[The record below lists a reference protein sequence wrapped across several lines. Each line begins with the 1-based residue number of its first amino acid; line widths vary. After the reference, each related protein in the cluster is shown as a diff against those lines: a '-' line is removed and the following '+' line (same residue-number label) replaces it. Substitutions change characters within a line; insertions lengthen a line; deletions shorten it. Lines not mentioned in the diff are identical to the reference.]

1 MFNLLLTSL
10 LSVFL
15 HFASGTLV
23 LKFLNISLKKTFY
36 FYSLTSLLGIIF
48 LSFIAL
54 LANFF
59 FKLDIL
65 FNTLIFLII
74 IIIFFIFQRNFIKN
88 INKNLDFLYFLIIC
102 SFGVSL
108 FLVFSNSY
116 RPDAGLYHLPYINI
130 LNENKIIIGA
140 SNLHQRFG
148 HISILQYLSGIHF
161 NYFFKINGIVL
172 PAACIA
178 TYTIFNLISNMQNI
192 KIISVSKFFSI
203 LILIYV
209 CFKMNRYSEYGN
221 DAVGHFIFFV
231 VLSLY
236 LNFKENIN
244 NLKKV
249 EVFYLIYIF
258 SIFVFLNKTF
268 LIASLLIPLLLI
280 KDSFFKFLNMKTLII
295 SIFIIMWF
303 SKNILSSGCL
313 IYPMPITCFNFEWT
327 NFIYES
333 NILDV
338 SVGSEAWAKDWSNQN
353 DKILG
358 YKDYLKNFYW
368 IKFWIKNQFLEILEI
383 LIPYLLM
390 IMLLIIYLKLSDP
403 KNKIV
408 RNNQVLFKNYI
419 FILSIIFIGILIW
432 FLKGPIYRYG
442 YSYIISFIALIIS
455 LLVKKYFYRY
465 DKKKLIN
472 LTNFLIFL
480 AVFTLVS
487 KQGIRI
493 SNNYNKMYYNYPW
506 PKFYSFEKN
515 NKKII
520 LEKFE
525 ENNKILFFRPKN
537 TYCFYSKSPCTSVGV
552 DKNLKMKIKHGYRIY
567 YF

>member
-1 MFNLLLTSL
+1 MFN
-10 LSVFL
+10 
-15 HFASGTLV
+15 
-23 LKFLNISLKKTFY
+23 TF
-36 FYSLTSLLGIIF
+36 
-48 LSFIAL
+48 
-54 LANFF
+54 
-59 FKLDIL
+59 
-65 FNTLIFLII
+65 IFLII

-88 INKNLDFLYFLIIC
+88 KNKNLDFLYFLIIC

-268 LIASLLIPLLLI
+268 
-280 KDSFFKFLNMKTLII
+280 
-295 SIFIIMWF
+295 
-303 SKNILSSGCL
+303 
-313 IYPMPITCFNFEWT
+313 
-327 NFIYES
+327 
-333 NILDV
+333 
-338 SVGSEAWAKDWSNQN
+338 
-353 DKILG
+353 
-358 YKDYLKNFYW
+358 
-368 IKFWIKNQFLEILEI
+368 
-383 LIPYLLM
+383 
-390 IMLLIIYLKLSDP
+390 
-403 KNKIV
+403 
-408 RNNQVLFKNYI
+408 
-419 FILSIIFIGILIW
+419 
-432 FLKGPIYRYG
+432 
-442 YSYIISFIALIIS
+442 
-455 LLVKKYFYRY
+455 
-465 DKKKLIN
+465 
-472 LTNFLIFL
+472 
-480 AVFTLVS
+480 
-487 KQGIRI
+487 
-493 SNNYNKMYYNYPW
+493 
-506 PKFYSFEKN
+506 
-515 NKKII
+515 
-520 LEKFE
+520 
-525 ENNKILFFRPKN
+525 
-537 TYCFYSKSPCTSVGV
+537 
-552 DKNLKMKIKHGYRIY
+552 
-567 YF
+567 